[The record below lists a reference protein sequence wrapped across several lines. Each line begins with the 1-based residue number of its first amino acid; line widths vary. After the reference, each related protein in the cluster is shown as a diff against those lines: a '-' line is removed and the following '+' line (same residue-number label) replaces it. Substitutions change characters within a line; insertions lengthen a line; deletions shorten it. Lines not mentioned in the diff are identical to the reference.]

1 MSICLW
7 KTCLWL
13 PSTPKCTSFT
23 GCSDSSLI
31 HQKTSQHLLFYVCL
45 TFCTML
51 DDYFHLFFVRVSK
64 KPQAQRNPPR
74 LKSLRRFHYYVG
86 LKTTFLLILK
96 KLTVIWLSFFPF
108 EAEPPTLI
116 TDMKVKQIHKDIL
129 KNENW
134 IFHRLTETV
143 NLFQVKERLQMFK
156 SLESKTP
163 KKKQQLFQVMETENV
178 PVVFWIF

>member
-1 MSICLW
+1 
-7 KTCLWL
+7 
-13 PSTPKCTSFT
+13 
-23 GCSDSSLI
+23 
-31 HQKTSQHLLFYVCL
+31 
-45 TFCTML
+45 
-51 DDYFHLFFVRVSK
+51 
-64 KPQAQRNPPR
+64 
-74 LKSLRRFHYYVG
+74 
-86 LKTTFLLILK
+86 
-96 KLTVIWLSFFPF
+96 
-108 EAEPPTLI
+108 
-116 TDMKVKQIHKDIL
+116 MKVKQIHKDIL